1 MHYLRQAWR
10 ESKVFRIILVVAA
23 VCAVLRLAVH
33 GAYLAMMLYP
43 NSGVMG
49 GMPEWTGA
57 EGEPMVP
64 DDLRIYLDAA
74 SRLRSGQNLYLQ
86 EDVSRMEFY
95 QYAPSFAL
103 LFTSFLWLPRGVVA
117 IIHTLLHILAY
128 VLLYKEWGRIFRRL
142 DLKRA
147 SKMLIW
153 TLPVWLVFSAFW
165 SDLGYLNIY
174 IFMAL
179 FSTLLIE
186 AILSRKLVWSL
197 VWLSIILQTKPQ
209 WAFAVVVPLV
219 MGQYRFFLKL
229 LAMAIIVYIAIA
241 GLTSLAIGPSYGWQ
255 QHIDYF
261 QLLQRIQSGNYPWRG
276 PDARFLGYNHSIKQ
290 IIVYLMGEASSVLR
304 LATVIK
310 FLFLMPLV
318 VVVFRSVRY
327 FVEQVDNI
335 SLRISLDLA
344 FLLYLAAFIWLDV
357 VWELS
362 LSIAVFTYLLAS
374 LEQRGEKMLVWAVF
388 MPYAMVDFW
397 QLMSVAVFGM
407 DVVAP
412 GLYILTDPSIYVPLV
427 MIVILVFYGLLIKR
441 LWQAVPSRQAIAA
454 GEK

>member
-1 MHYLRQAWR
+1 VY
-10 ESKVFRIILVVAA
+10 
-23 VCAVLRLAVH
+23 AVLRLAVH

-43 NSGVMG
+43 NAGVMG

-86 EDVSRMEFY
+86 QDVNQMEFY

-103 LFTSFLWLPRGVVA
+103 AFTSFLWLPRGVVA

-128 VLLYKEWGRIFRRL
+128 ALLYVGWARIFQQL
-142 DLKRA
+142 GLERA
-147 SKMLIW
+147 NTMLAW
-153 TLPVWLVFSAFW
+153 TLPVWFVFSAFW
-165 SDLGYLNIY
+165 GDLGYLNIY
-174 IFMAL
+174 VFMAL

-186 AILSRKLVWSL
+186 AILNRRLFWSL

-209 WAFAVVVPLV
+209 WAFAVVVPLI
-219 MGQYRFFLKL
+219 MGRYRFFLKL
-229 LAMAIIVYIAIA
+229 LAMAVIVYIAIV
-241 GLTSLAIGPSYGWQ
+241 GLTTLAMGPTYGWQ
-255 QHIDYF
+255 QHMDYF

-290 IIVYLMGEASSVLR
+290 IAVYLLGETSSVLR

-310 FLFLMPLV
+310 LLLLMPLV
-318 VVVFRSVRY
+318 VLVFRLARW
-327 FVEQVDNI
+327 FVGQADNFPP
-335 SLRISLDLA
+335 RIGLDFAL
-344 FLLYLAAFIWLDV
+344 LLYLAAFIWLDV

-362 LSIAVFTYLLAS
+362 LSVAVFTYLLAT
-374 LEQRGEKMLVWAVF
+374 LKQRNEKMLVWAVF
-388 MPYAMVDFW
+388 MPYALVDFW

-441 LWQAVPSRQAIAA
+441 LWQAVPSQQAIAA
-454 GEK
+454 GAG